1 MRGGGHWARSVS
13 IYVCVWMCMCMC
25 MCVFVGLFTRPCR
38 GPAQSVDVMLWLA
51 CCGTWPPLRTVSS
64 TLWGSAIPQPP
75 VHNTYHSIP
84 QTTTELN
91 TTTPSTISTQSFAR
105 RKTLEPKLIKPS
117 SLSSPPR
124 QQAKSNEG
132 KTHTSVTTAPRFAV
146 PLKWWHL
153 RRKSEIKR
161 NKDGQ
166 WCSYSLWPRAH
177 KHSA

>member
-1 MRGGGHWARSVS
+1 MPGGGHWARSAS
-13 IYVCVWMCMCMC
+13 ICVRACVCA
-25 MCVFVGLFTRPCR
+25 CVFVGLFMRPCW
-38 GPAQSVDVMLWLA
+38 GPALSVDVMLWLA

-75 VHNTYHSIP
+75 AHNTYHSIP

-91 TTTPSTISTQSFAR
+91 TTTPSTISTQSFTR

-117 SLSSPPR
+117 NLSSPPR

-132 KTHTSVTTAPRFAV
+132 ETHTSVTTVPRFAV

-153 RRKSEIKR
+153 RRKSEIEE

-166 WCSYSLWPRAH
+166 WCRYSLWPGAH